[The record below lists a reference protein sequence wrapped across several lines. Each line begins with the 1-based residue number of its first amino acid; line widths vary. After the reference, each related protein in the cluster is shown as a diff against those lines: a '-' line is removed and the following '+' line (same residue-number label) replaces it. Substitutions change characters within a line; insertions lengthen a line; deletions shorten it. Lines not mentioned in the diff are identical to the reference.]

1 MRHSACCF
9 SSERLFNSLSLPP
22 NTLPLQSAL
31 FSFRILPLKPAHSP
45 VSVTGLLLKP
55 PHLPA
60 EHQISQRNILSF
72 ISSLIP
78 NLIPHPIPCLI
89 PNLQQ
94 RRSAAIHV
102 RQPCPPTMSAKI
114 LRVHIAP
121 PSNVQ
126 FVRSSMRLSCHLPP
140 ASSSMPLSIP
150 PSVPL
155 PMPLLR
161 RHPFCRLAYTVLFIV
176 HAIRVP
182 SCKPGFKHGR
192 PPCPRC
198 RRLLLVSLCFTIVS
212 HPFSASYGHMTSR
225 TGLTWSI

>member
-72 ISSLIP
+72 ISGLIP
-78 NLIPHPIPCLI
+78 NLIPQPIPCLI

-94 RRSAAIHV
+94 RRSTVIHV
-102 RQPCPPTMSAKI
+102 RQPRPAKYSA
-114 LRVHIAP
+114 LTSRRRLTSNLSAP
-121 PSNVQ
+121 PCAS
-126 FVRSSMRLSCHLPP
+126 SCHLPP

-198 RRLLLVSLCFTIVS
+198 RRILLVSLCFTIVS

>member
-1 MRHSACCF
+1 MAFSFSITSRSLFMRHSACCF

-72 ISSLIP
+72 ISGLIP

-102 RQPCPPTMSAKI
+102 RQPCPATMSGN
-114 LRVHIAP
+114 H
-121 PSNVQ
+121 
-126 FVRSSMRLSCHLPP
+126 VRQPRP
-140 ASSSMPLSIP
+140 ATMSGNH
-150 PSVPL
+150 V
-155 PMPLLR
+155 R
-161 RHPFCRLAYTVLFIV
+161 QNT
-176 HAIRVP
+176 
-182 SCKPGFKHGR
+182 
-192 PPCPRC
+192 PR
-198 RRLLLVSLCFTIVS
+198 S
-212 HPFSASYGHMTSR
+212 HCAAV
-225 TGLTWSI
+225 

>member
-1 MRHSACCF
+1 MIKAFPDSLHALNGVFLQNNKPF
-9 SSERLFNSLSLPP
+9 SLHA
-22 NTLPLQSAL
+22 TLCLL

-78 NLIPHPIPCLI
+78 NLIPHPIPSLI

-102 RQPCPPTMSAKI
+102 RQPRPPKYSA
-114 LRVHIAP
+114 LTSRRRLTSNLSAP
-121 PSNVQ
+121 PCACHAIS
-126 FVRSSMRLSCHLPP
+126 RLLRHPCRCPSRRLFRCPCRFCAVTHSAVWHIPSF
-140 ASSSMPLSIP
+140 SSSTPFASLHASPALSAAG
-150 PSVPL
+150 
-155 PMPLLR
+155 
-161 RHPFCRLAYTVLFIV
+161 HPARAAGEF
-176 HAIRVP
+176 
-182 SCKPGFKHGR
+182 
-192 PPCPRC
+192 
-198 RRLLLVSLCFTIVS
+198 SLSRSCFTIVS

>member
-1 MRHSACCF
+1 MSG
-9 SSERLFNSLSLPP
+9 N
-22 NTLPLQSAL
+22 
-31 FSFRILPLKPAHSP
+31 
-45 VSVTGLLLKP
+45 
-55 PHLPA
+55 
-60 EHQISQRNILSF
+60 
-72 ISSLIP
+72 
-78 NLIPHPIPCLI
+78 
-89 PNLQQ
+89 
-94 RRSAAIHV
+94 HV
-102 RQPCPPTMSAKI
+102 RQPCPATISAKI

-198 RRLLLVSLCFTIVS
+198 RRILLVSLLFHHCLTPLLSFIRPHDQSYRPYMEHLASSPAAPSAANIYTHLNDAHILHAKDKIESVFAPEMELAHENKVAQKLHKPETI
-212 HPFSASYGHMTSR
+212 PYEQNKKASKSQ
-225 TGLTWSI
+225 

>member
-1 MRHSACCF
+1 MSGNHVRQP
-9 SSERLFNSLSLPP
+9 R
-22 NTLPLQSAL
+22 
-31 FSFRILPLKPAHSP
+31 PATTSGNHVWQP
-45 VSVTGLLLKP
+45 R
-55 PHLPA
+55 PA
-60 EHQISQRNILSF
+60 TTSGN
-72 ISSLIP
+72 
-78 NLIPHPIPCLI
+78 
-89 PNLQQ
+89 
-94 RRSAAIHV
+94 HV
-102 RQPCPPTMSAKI
+102 RQPCPATTSAKI
-114 LRVHIAP
+114 LRAHTAP

-198 RRLLLVSLCFTIVS
+198 RRILLVSLCFTIVS

-225 TGLTWSI
+225 RGLTWSI

>member
-72 ISSLIP
+72 ISGLIP

-102 RQPCPPTMSAKI
+102 RQPRPATTSAKI
-114 LRVHIAP
+114 LRAHTAP

-126 FVRSSMRLSCHLPP
+126 FVRSSMRFVMPSPACFVIHAVVHPAVCSAAHAAFAPSPILPSGIYRP
-140 ASSSMPLSIP
+140 FHRP
-150 PSVPL
+150 
-155 PMPLLR
+155 
-161 RHPFCRLAYTVLFIV
+161 RH
-176 HAIRVP
+176 
-182 SCKPGFKHGR
+182 
-192 PPCPRC
+192 
-198 RRLLLVSLCFTIVS
+198 S
-212 HPFSASYGHMTSR
+212 HPFMQAR
-225 TGLTWSI
+225 L

>member
-72 ISSLIP
+72 ISG
-78 NLIPHPIPCLI
+78 LIPHPILCLI

-102 RQPCPPTMSAKI
+102 RQPCPATTSAKI
-114 LRVHIAP
+114 LRAHIAP

-126 FVRSSMRLSCHLPP
+126 FVRSSMRFVMPSPACFVIHAVVHPAVCSAAHAAFAPSPILPSGIYRP
-140 ASSSMPLSIP
+140 FHRP
-150 PSVPL
+150 
-155 PMPLLR
+155 
-161 RHPFCRLAYTVLFIV
+161 RH
-176 HAIRVP
+176 
-182 SCKPGFKHGR
+182 
-192 PPCPRC
+192 
-198 RRLLLVSLCFTIVS
+198 S
-212 HPFSASYGHMTSR
+212 HPFMQAR
-225 TGLTWSI
+225 L